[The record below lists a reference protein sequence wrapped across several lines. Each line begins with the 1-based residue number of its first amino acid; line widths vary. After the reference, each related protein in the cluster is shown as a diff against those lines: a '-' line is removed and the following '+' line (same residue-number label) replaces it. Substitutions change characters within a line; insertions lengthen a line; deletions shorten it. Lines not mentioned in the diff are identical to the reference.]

1 MKSRT
6 SAIPIGSSP
15 FVGSSK
21 INNSGSCNIAFA
33 IPNVVSYQESI
44 LQMSFCLYR
53 ADLQLLMRV

>member
-33 IPNVVSYQESI
+33 IPKRCFIPREYFANVFLS
-44 LQMSFCLYR
+44 L
-53 ADLQLLMRV
+53 